1 MCVYTRYRH
10 HWALTSFYNGA
21 VWVFVF
27 FDMRIFEYALG
38 LRRWDP
44 VGFLVFTPI
53 ETIGIVPNGLTE
65 VDY

>member
-1 MCVYTRYRH
+1 M
-10 HWALTSFYNGA
+10 
-21 VWVFVF
+21 VFVF

-53 ETIGIVPNGLTE
+53 ETKGLSQTA
-65 VDY
+65 

>member
-1 MCVYTRYRH
+1 MFLRATGTIGHLRPFTTELFWFLC
-10 HWALTSFYNGA
+10 
-21 VWVFVF
+21 
-27 FDMRIFEYALG
+27 FDMRIVEYALG